1 MSNQTI
7 SSIPQAVKSPAKGA
21 ELSGEP
27 SSAKLNGSSPQG
39 AQDSFGS
46 VLARQIDEMKG
57 VPAETAATGVIAAGI
72 KGKAAELLSSQTEK
86 DKIASTDV
94 TALAGLFFVHPEIR
108 LPLDKPVIGKAV
120 ANAGVAEVAAVAS
133 TGVAVAWVTGAK
145 LDGARIEGAKVEGAG
160 VTGAKITTAG
170 VTGSDVTPA
179 KITAT
184 TNDTKLI
191 EQAGK
196 SEKTTIGTQI
206 KPDAVHTSL
215 PGLATAQQTDHTS
228 PIKANELSNATA
240 SAATHAT
247 LNAFSVQPGT
257 VPNNQLTLS
266 APLGSNAWPQEFSQK
281 VSWISTQQMQSAELH
296 LNPPDL
302 GPIHIVLTVSDNQA
316 TALFSSPHSAVREA
330 MENALP
336 KLREIMADNGIMLGN
351 ATVSDQS
358 PRDSSGFMNQRTRT
372 DATLSDRIAA
382 DLTATSVPVMAARHH
397 NGMVD
402 TFA

>member
-7 SSIPQAVKSPAKGA
+7 SSIPQAATVKGA

-27 SSAKLNGSSPQG
+27 SPAKVSGSSPQG

-46 VLARQIDEMKG
+46 VLARQIDEMKA
-57 VPAETAATGVIAAGI
+57 VPAETAAAGVLAAGA
-72 KGKAAELLSSQTEK
+72 KGKAAALLSSQTDK
-86 DKIASTDV
+86 DKTASNDV
-94 TALAGLFFVHPEIR
+94 TALAGLFFVNPEIR
-108 LPLDKPVIGKAV
+108 LPLDKPVDGKTIV
-120 ANAGVAEVAAVAS
+120 S
-133 TGVAVAWVTGAK
+133 TGVTDAKAGVMGSDVTATGIA
-145 LDGARIEGAKVEGAG
+145 GITGAG
-160 VTGAKITTAG
+160 VTAADAARSG
-170 VTGSDVTPA
+170 VTTTGIA
-179 KITAT
+179 GAAT
-184 TNDTKLI
+184 DTMLI

-196 SEKTTIGTQI
+196 SEKIVPATATQV
-206 KPDAVHTSL
+206 KSEAAHTSL
-215 PGLATAQQTDHTS
+215 SGLATAQNTGHAAPPKTD
-228 PIKANELSNATA
+228 ELSSAQA
-240 SAATHAT
+240 SVATHAT
-247 LNAFSVQPGT
+247 LNAFSLQPGT
-257 VPNNQLTLS
+257 VPNTAPNNQLTLS

-336 KLREIMADNGIMLGN
+336 KLREIMSDNGIMLGN
-351 ATVSDQS
+351 ATVSDQT

-372 DATLSDRIAA
+372 DATLSDRIAT
-382 DLTATSVPVMAARHH
+382 DLTATSLPVMAARRH